1 MVKEHCRLEVDRW
14 AKVEPSK
21 QKIEFVDQQN
31 NISDI
36 SGQDVGLV
44 LAAAECRAERGGTEL
59 SALSSQLLADL
70 ASAHSPHTASMNVLK
85 KIKARIGLSHKQAGF
100 SPPAQPLEFHPV
112 HGDNVMLSA
121 NNTIAAR

>member
-1 MVKEHCRLEVDRW
+1 M
-14 AKVEPSK
+14 
-21 QKIEFVDQQN
+21 
-31 NISDI
+31 
-36 SGQDVGLV
+36 
-44 LAAAECRAERGGTEL
+44 AAADCRAERPGVGWGL
-59 SALSSQLLADL
+59 SVVRRPLERSDLSQ
-70 ASAHSPHTASMNVLK
+70 PASMKVLK